1 MLQGIIW
8 CEYRLKA
15 FRINKDRGLFCSRK
29 QNDSPYTKSK
39 FIIIHHCYMYET
51 GKYTMNKRN
60 KDRELLTS
68 SHCSFAY
75 TEEIYLY

>member
-1 MLQGIIW
+1 MFQRVRW

-15 FRINKDRGLFCSRK
+15 FRRNKDRELFCSMK
-29 QNDSPYTKSK
+29 QTGNPYTKSK
-39 FIIIHHCYMYET
+39 FIIIHHCYMYKT

-60 KDRELLTS
+60 KDRESLTS

-75 TEEIYLY
+75 TEEIR